1 MTAHAQSL
9 DNIILLADSYKS
21 SHYLQYP
28 PNTTKVYSYIES
40 RKGESEVT
48 LFFGLQYFIKRYL
61 LNPIT
66 QQHIDIAET
75 IITHHGEPFNRA
87 GWEYILKQH
96 NGYLPLRIK
105 ALKEGSVVPIR
116 NVLIAIEN
124 TDPECFWLTSYLET
138 AILQNIWYPT
148 TVATRSY
155 VIRQLL
161 NEYHHKTSDADIQT
175 VDFKL
180 HDFGQRGCST
190 MESAAIGGLSHLVN
204 FLGTDTMPALL
215 YGQWYY
221 NEPMA
226 GYSIPAAEH
235 STITSWGRENELNAY
250 RNMLDCYGKPGK
262 IVAVVSDS
270 YDIFHAVSELW
281 GRELKSLVE
290 NSGATVVIRPD
301 SGDPTTIPIKVCE
314 CLMQNY
320 GYTINS
326 RGYRILPNCIRII
339 QGDGITQESLIILL
353 QNMAQA
359 KMSLDNFAFGM
370 GGGLVQMVNRDTQG
384 FAMKC
389 SAIEV
394 DGHWRDVYKQP
405 ITDSG
410 KNSKRGRFAV
420 VQQDHAIQTIALN
433 NLNERQD
440 LLELAYE
447 NGKLRREQTFTDIR
461 TLAKNHER

>member
-1 MTAHAQSL
+1 MTSYTPSL
-9 DNIILLADSYKS
+9 DNIILLADSYKA

-28 PNTTKVYSYIES
+28 PHTTCVYSYIES
-40 RKGESEVT
+40 RTGESDVT

-61 LNPIT
+61 LHPIT
-66 QQHIDIAET
+66 QQHIDTAEAM
-75 IITHHGEPFNRA
+75 ITQHGEPFNRA
-87 GWEYILKQH
+87 GWEYILAQH
-96 NGYLPLRIK
+96 KGYLPLRIK

-116 NVLIAIEN
+116 NALITIEN
-124 TDPECFWLTSYLET
+124 TDPKCFWLTSYVET

-161 NEYHHKTSDADIQT
+161 NAYHAKTSDADIHS
-175 VDFKL
+175 VSFKL

-204 FLGTDTMPALL
+204 FLGTDTLPALL

-235 STITSWGRENELNAY
+235 STITSWGRDQEGNAY
-250 RNMLDCYGKPGK
+250 RNILDHYGKLGK

-281 GRELKSLVE
+281 GKALKTMVE

-301 SGDPTTIPIKVCE
+301 SGDPTTIPIAVCE
-314 CLMQNY
+314 RLMQHY
-320 GYTINS
+320 GFTVNS
-326 RGYRILPNCIRII
+326 KGYRVLPPCIRII
-339 QGDGITQESLIILL
+339 QGDGITQECLMALL
-353 QNMAQA
+353 QNMTQA
-359 KMSLDNFAFGM
+359 KLSLDNFSFGM

-389 SAIEV
+389 SAIEIN
-394 DGHWRDVYKQP
+394 GEWRDVYKQP
-405 ITDSG
+405 ITDPR

-420 VQQDHAIQTIALN
+420 VQQDHVIHTIALEH
-433 NLNERQD
+433 LHGQQD
-440 LLELAYE
+440 LLDIVYE
-447 NGKLRREQTFTDIR
+447 NGQLKREQTLADIR
-461 TLAKNHER
+461 ALAKSV